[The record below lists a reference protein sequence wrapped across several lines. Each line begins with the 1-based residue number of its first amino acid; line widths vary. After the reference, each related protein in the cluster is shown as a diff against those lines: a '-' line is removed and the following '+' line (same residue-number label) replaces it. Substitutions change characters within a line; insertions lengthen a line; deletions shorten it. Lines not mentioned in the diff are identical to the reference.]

1 MPHQHERVAVGL
13 GLALHC
19 YTAAA
24 RAAPAGLDRTQNRSA
39 ALHCLQELLAPA
51 TATLGICV
59 RGLGVTALQLRIPT
73 SRDAASTRLTS
84 LFCCCWKLR
93 MTSTPGST
101 IQSGCGVTGTSI
113 SYHARICPLPPPPAN
128 ACLVLRTRVLL
139 CSCCAYIITDAHD
152 TVLNESRGAS
162 CATSALGNHEQCS
175 EHYAPSN
182 ARGMSSGFLL
192 LQPLRLRLLQLRR
205 LRVRLRRNPLRP
217 RRLQLQPLQMQSRPC
232 PRLRLHSLPF
242 WHEVDGRFDGH
253 LAVHPDRE
261 AVSSRLLPGQSA
273 LRVAVPIPSR
283 LLQPVRLWRIGR
295 RRTAMPRGD
304 QLARWID
311 KQDAV
316 HRQRGTLRR
325 PRTNS

>member
-1 MPHQHERVAVGL
+1 MTSLPHQPRHFLRTVFVHMWQLCQAPGQQWRELALAYVATYLLSHHRLPARSLRRQGRRMPHQHERVAVGL

-128 ACLVLRTRVLL
+128 A
-139 CSCCAYIITDAHD
+139 
-152 TVLNESRGAS
+152 
-162 CATSALGNHEQCS
+162 
-175 EHYAPSN
+175 
-182 ARGMSSGFLL
+182 
-192 LQPLRLRLLQLRR
+192 
-205 LRVRLRRNPLRP
+205 
-217 RRLQLQPLQMQSRPC
+217 
-232 PRLRLHSLPF
+232 
-242 WHEVDGRFDGH
+242 
-253 LAVHPDRE
+253 
-261 AVSSRLLPGQSA
+261 
-273 LRVAVPIPSR
+273 
-283 LLQPVRLWRIGR
+283 
-295 RRTAMPRGD
+295 
-304 QLARWID
+304 
-311 KQDAV
+311 
-316 HRQRGTLRR
+316 
-325 PRTNS
+325 